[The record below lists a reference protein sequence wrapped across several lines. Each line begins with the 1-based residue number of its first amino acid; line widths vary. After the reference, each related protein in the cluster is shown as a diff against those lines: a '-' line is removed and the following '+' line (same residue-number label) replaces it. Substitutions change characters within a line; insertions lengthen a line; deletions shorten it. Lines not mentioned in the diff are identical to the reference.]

1 MRTLTH
7 SGPWLACGKDG
18 MNLLWGLSEKVLI
31 VLSLRLASG
40 KGSCSGCLIC
50 EVTALTLVGQ
60 VGGEMSLC
68 TE

>member
-1 MRTLTH
+1 MRMLTH
-7 SGPWLACGKDG
+7 SDPCLACGKYG
-18 MNLLWGLSEKVLI
+18 MNLLWGLTEKVLI

-50 EVTALTLVGQ
+50 EVTALTLMGQ